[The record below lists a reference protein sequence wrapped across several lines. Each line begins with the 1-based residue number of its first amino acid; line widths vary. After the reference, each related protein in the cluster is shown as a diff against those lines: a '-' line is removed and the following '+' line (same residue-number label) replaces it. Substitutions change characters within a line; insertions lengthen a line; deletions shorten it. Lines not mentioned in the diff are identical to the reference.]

1 MDKNDEYGE
10 MEGHNLEED
19 DDFQIYF
26 DKFTLLEHLSHLEED
41 NLFKIHLV
49 QEDEQALDKLKRSI
63 EMKIRQ
69 KENEI
74 EDVNNNIEM
83 LIASKN

>member
-1 MDKNDEYGE
+1 MDKQDEFDIE
-10 MEGHNLEED
+10 NEHLEDED
-19 DDFQIYF
+19 DFKIYF

-63 EMKIRQ
+63 
-69 KENEI
+69 
-74 EDVNNNIEM
+74 D
-83 LIASKN
+83 